1 MVGDGI
7 NDSVALTNASVGI
20 AMGSGTDVAIESA
33 EIVLMNDDL
42 NNIITMIQLSD
53 KVIANI
59 KMNLFW
65 AFFYN
70 ALFIPVAAGALY
82 PIFNITL
89 NPMICA
95 LAMSLSS
102 ICVVLNA
109 LRLNRFKKGEK

>member
-1 MVGDGI
+1 MK
-7 NDSVALTNASVGI
+7 
-20 AMGSGTDVAIESA
+20 
-33 EIVLMNDDL
+33 DDL
-42 NNIITMIQLSD
+42 SEVATAIKLSK

-70 ALFIPVAAGALY
+70 MLFIPIAAGVLY
-82 PIFNITL
+82 VPFNITL
-89 NPMICA
+89 SPMICA

-109 LRLNRFKKGEK
+109 LRINNFKKEKK